1 MRKRERHV
9 LFGRKRRSRPK
20 KSARRDGEKQP
31 PSTGRSFAVFHKGE
45 AEASAGAGKENGDA
59 GEGGLCRT
67 EKPCGKAEKRR
78 RMHDM
83 DAAWR
88 RRTRKKTQCPCRWAE
103 CVDAA
108 CASWKKASEQSDA
121 AGKMRREARGIALG
135 EKMRVPSAL
144 RRSCGIC
151 CIQNEQKRKSGRD
164 FRFVI
169 SASAHADGI
178 RLLICLG
185 CKDTDA
191 YNNKNKT
198 GENGEYQSSEFHS
211 ILLEE
216 MKECPNVVAL
226 TISYSDDC
234 PYIRMKSSMFFLE
247 HNRGVC

>member
-1 MRKRERHV
+1 
-9 LFGRKRRSRPK
+9 
-20 KSARRDGEKQP
+20 
-31 PSTGRSFAVFHKGE
+31 
-45 AEASAGAGKENGDA
+45 
-59 GEGGLCRT
+59 
-67 EKPCGKAEKRR
+67 
-78 RMHDM
+78 
-83 DAAWR
+83 
-88 RRTRKKTQCPCRWAE
+88 
-103 CVDAA
+103 
-108 CASWKKASEQSDA
+108 
-121 AGKMRREARGIALG
+121 
-135 EKMRVPSAL
+135 MRVPSAL